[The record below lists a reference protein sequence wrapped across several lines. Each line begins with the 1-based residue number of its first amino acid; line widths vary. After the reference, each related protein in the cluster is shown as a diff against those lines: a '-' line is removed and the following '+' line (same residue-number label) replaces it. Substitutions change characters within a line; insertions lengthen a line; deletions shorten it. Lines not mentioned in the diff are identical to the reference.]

1 MTLGLKR
8 FRNPPSGSSP
18 GAVSHENNHEPRG
31 AVVRRLSALLA
42 LSLIAVSCGLA
53 TRTRTM
59 FGGTL
64 PLHVTVGPEANQ
76 RSAVA
81 VAVVVVYQRP
91 VLDKL
96 VALSAR
102 DWFQH
107 HQQLQRD
114 YPGSFHAWSWEWVPG
129 QAVADQD
136 LRYETGAKAGVVFA
150 DYLTPGAHRA
160 VIDPH
165 KPLRLTLGRT
175 DFAVAPES

>member
-1 MTLGLKR
+1 
-8 FRNPPSGSSP
+8 
-18 GAVSHENNHEPRG
+18 
-31 AVVRRLSALLA
+31 
-42 LSLIAVSCGLA
+42 
-53 TRTRTM
+53 M

-64 PLHVTVGPEANQ
+64 PLHVTVEPQANQ

-102 DWFQH
+102 DWFQN

-114 YPGSFHAWSWEWVPG
+114 YPGSFHTWSWEWVPG
-129 QAVADQD
+129 QDVKDQD
-136 LRYETGAKAGVVFA
+136 LRYESGAKAGVVFA

-160 VIDPH
+160 IIDPH

-175 DFAVAPES
+175 DFTVTPES